1 MVEMHLAAVRV
12 ELPTNT
18 PILLLQEAAGARRTL
33 PIYIGA
39 AEATAIAYALQGVV
53 TARPMTHDLLRD
65 LLVELGATV
74 DCVVIT
80 ELRDST
86 FFAEIR
92 VTLGGRHHTVSARPS
107 DAIALAARLGTT
119 IYAEDALL
127 DAEGVVLQS
136 EDEPDASPDQDQ
148 LVVEFRHFIEGIR
161 PEDFS
166 S

>member
-1 MVEMHLAAVRV
+1 
-12 ELPTNT
+12 
-18 PILLLQEAAGARRTL
+18 
-33 PIYIGA
+33 
-39 AEATAIAYALQGVV
+39 
-53 TARPMTHDLLRD
+53 MTHDLMRD
-65 LLVELGATV
+65 LLTELGATV

-80 ELRDST
+80 ELREST

-92 VTLGGRHHTVSARPS
+92 MTLGGQNHTVSARPS

-136 EDEPDASPDQDQ
+136 EDEPEPTPDQDE
-148 LVVEFRHFIEGIR
+148 LVVQFREFIEGVR